1 MGLVETIKVQLLE
14 ARKAKNEL
22 AKGVLSVVLGDIQ
35 TLEGSKSQKGDVTE
49 GQAEK
54 IVQKMINSNEETMS
68 EIRKMLAKEPR
79 PLFDPE
85 VAAKFG
91 KLESE
96 NEILAKLLP
105 KACSREEMKNHLIP
119 LVEQLKAAKSDG
131 QATGVAMKLLAGLE
145 GSKDG
150 KIVGEIV
157 KELRNAV
164 E

>member
-1 MGLVETIKVQLLE
+1 MIVQTLKTQLLE

-35 TLEGSKSQKGDVTE
+35 TLEGSKSQSGPVTE

-54 IVQKMINSNEETMS
+54 IIQKMIKSNQETMS

-91 KLESE
+91 KPWEE
-96 NEILAKLLP
+96 GPQEFRFQIPTCTK
-105 KACSREEMKNHLIP
+105 EEMKACLMFSAAFED
-119 LVEQLKAAKSDG
+119 VLKAKSDG
-131 QATGVAMKLLAGLE
+131 QATGVAMKALASLE

-150 KIVGEIV
+150 KIVMEIV
-157 KELRNAV
+157 KELRKG